1 MTTAAPATWTFEEAI
16 DRVGLGRFQYKLMAI
31 CGAGWAADAMEV
43 LLISFALPAIRQEWG
58 LSTAQAGLLGTAI
71 FLGMLAGAWFW
82 GTLSD
87 RIGRKLGFILTV
99 LIDSGFG
106 LLSAFSPNFATL
118 VLLRALTGF
127 GVGGT
132 LPVDYAIF
140 AEYLPRK
147 QRGRYLVYLEA
158 FWALG
163 ALVAA
168 GLAWLIVPRVGWRPL
183 LAISALPGLIVFWIR
198 RYVPE
203 SPRFLLVHGRE
214 EETRAILRQVARE
227 NGAALPEDIRLVV
240 PPAPQVSVGDL
251 WRRPYTR
258 TTALLW
264 LIWFGIS
271 LGYYGVF
278 TWLPSLF
285 VQRGMTFLRSYEYIF
300 ILTLAQ
306 LPGYFSAAYLVERL
320 GRRMTLGL
328 YLIASGIFTYL
339 FAVAVSLPAYVAA
352 AIWMSFFALG
362 AWGALYAYTPEA
374 YPTQL
379 RTTGMGAASG
389 MTRIAGALAPTL
401 GGYLLG
407 VSMPLALTVFA
418 AAYVL
423 SGLAA
428 LSLPYET
435 KGQPLA
441 DVVGE
446 LR

>member
-1 MTTAAPATWTFEEAI
+1 M
-16 DRVGLGRFQYKLMAI
+16 
-31 CGAGWAADAMEV
+31 
-43 LLISFALPAIRQEWG
+43 
-58 LSTAQAGLLGTAI
+58 
-71 FLGMLAGAWFW
+71 
-82 GTLSD
+82 
-87 RIGRKLGFILTV
+87 
-99 LIDSGFG
+99 
-106 LLSAFSPNFATL
+106 
-118 VLLRALTGF
+118 
-127 GVGGT
+127 
-132 LPVDYAIF
+132 
-140 AEYLPRK
+140 
-147 QRGRYLVYLEA
+147 
-158 FWALG
+158 
-163 ALVAA
+163 
-168 GLAWLIVPRVGWRPL
+168 
-183 LAISALPGLIVFWIR
+183 
-198 RYVPE
+198 
-203 SPRFLLVHGRE
+203 HGRE
-214 EETRAILRQVARE
+214 EEARAILRQVARE

-251 WRRPYTR
+251 WRQPYTR

-435 KGQPLA
+435 KGRPLA

>member
-16 DRVGLGRFQYKLMAI
+16 DRVGLGRFQFKLMAI

-214 EETRAILRQVARE
+214 EEARAILRQVARE
-227 NGAALPEDIRLVV
+227 NGAPLPEDIRLVV
-240 PPAPQVSVGDL
+240 PPVPQVSVGDL

>member
-1 MTTAAPATWTFEEAI
+1 
-16 DRVGLGRFQYKLMAI
+16 MAI

-106 LLSAFSPNFATL
+106 
-118 VLLRALTGF
+118 
-127 GVGGT
+127 VGGT

-140 AEYLPRK
+140 AEYLPHK

-214 EETRAILRQVARE
+214 EEARAILRQVARE

-251 WRRPYTR
+251 WRQPYTR

-339 FAVAVSLPAYVAA
+339 FTYLFAVAVSLPAYVAA

-407 VSMPLALTVFA
+407 VSMPG
-418 AAYVL
+418 
-423 SGLAA
+423 SH
-428 LSLPYET
+428 
-435 KGQPLA
+435 PL
-441 DVVGE
+441 
-446 LR
+446 RYW